1 MWYKMSSYKNH
12 FRFTRSV
19 ENEVFNTTKKIF
31 MPEHTYTYAHPLN
44 YIFDVLIKK
53 FPRVKFA

>member
-1 MWYKMSSYKNH
+1 MSSYKNH